1 MAKNSAKKI
10 PKETELEET
19 TTTPITTE
27 ENQTQTSLEQTSI
40 PVQND
45 AGAEE
50 AQTPTKPKADK
61 KVKEDKKVSAIP
73 KAVDGD
79 SDIEMHDASLKLLN
93 AQEAVAYIMTQA
105 DQVGTFQRLKR
116 NRQLASITQ
125 TVLALQE
132 VDINVEE

>member
-1 MAKNSAKKI
+1 M
-10 PKETELEET
+10 
-19 TTTPITTE
+19 
-27 ENQTQTSLEQTSI
+27 
-40 PVQND
+40 
-45 AGAEE
+45 EE
-50 AQTPTKPKADK
+50 AQTPKEPKADK
-61 KVKEDKKVSAIP
+61 KAKEDKKVSAIP

-105 DQVGTFQRLKR
+105 DQIGTFHRLKR